1 MPFPKVRN
9 PYKTAVCYKMYE
21 TVVEPKKN
29 GKCITK
35 IVDVESTDPLPSAD
49 LFDLT
54 AIIESGNDAAL
65 KPLNTVLCGATVH
78 ADIIEDKN
86 GGENNTPATN

>member
-9 PYKTAVCYKMYE
+9 PFKTSFCYKCFE
-21 TVVEPKKN
+21 TVVEAKKN

-35 IVDVESTDPLPSAD
+35 IVDVEATDPLPSAD
-49 LFDLT
+49 LFNLS

-65 KPLNTVLCGATVH
+65 KPLNTVLCGAKVH
-78 ADIIEDKN
+78 ADIIEDK
-86 GGENNTPATN
+86 GEQTT